1 MFEPVCSLVG
11 IGDPIE
17 LLRHYVKSWEVRLTD
32 AFQIFDHHDGDFG
45 EKFDALRSESIS
57 LCISASESFSKH
69 LYKKAIN
76 DVILVHKN
84 FVSLSELDSGFEIEL
99 EMNEWEDYITHA
111 KFNRSARLECGLDG
125 ALREK
130 ARTLFLANLYALS
143 EDWKSAMQLYEGLW
157 LNVEDKISEFIEI
170 TREEHEITRE
180 EHHGPVRGRADIGGK
195 VFQLKNKYRIS
206 TEQAMTRLSME
217 YAGAY
222 ISNAWD
228 PIDLNA
234 CLNLGMVCLQQKR
247 NKQVNHLQATVCFV
261 KAVDLINN
269 LTNIEFISPDE
280 KPDIFIHAK
289 FNLAWLV
296 LNGVG
301 VARDEEKARQLY
313 AEIYPTYPKAAF
325 NLGAMYLKGLGVP
338 RSYEKASEYFE
349 YAAVHDVPRAKTVLA
364 QIKGYLSTGNEPRSG
379 KIKNT
384 YGLCVPE
391 VEFSGELGKMSQGKK
406 LLTTIVDRIYKSTT
420 DEDYKHALNQLRELS
435 QSSVPV
441 VEMNVYF
448 NMGYLHLYGLGVD
461 KDRKNAIHYFD
472 KAAALG
478 SVKAKFNLGLIYSKI
493 KSIRFPSYAYY
504 CFGLAAAGGLNEAL
518 KQMDKLEPELAP
530 EDIRRA
536 QECMTNDGKQFLSAS
551 EL

>member
-1 MFEPVCSLVG
+1 MFEPVFTLGG
-11 IGDPIE
+11 IGDPIKV
-17 LLRHYVKSWEVRLTD
+17 LQHYEESWNDGRIND
-32 AFQIFDHHDGDFG
+32 AAHEFG
-45 EKFDALRSESIS
+45 EPDEDEFNILQSKSIS
-57 LCISASESFSKH
+57 LCISASKSWSKG
-69 LYKKAIN
+69 LYKKAIK
-76 DVILVHKN
+76 DVVLVQKYFGLLH
-84 FVSLSELDSGFEIEL
+84 ELGEVFDNCL
-99 EMNEWEDYITHA
+99 EYFEWEDYIDHA
-111 KFNRSARLECGLDG
+111 NSNHSARLECGLHG

-143 EDWKSAMQLYEGLW
+143 EDWKSAIQLYEYVSVNW
-157 LNVEDKISEFIEI
+157 EYEFGGFEWW
-170 TREEHEITRE
+170 RSRS
-180 EHHGPVRGRADIGGK
+180 DIGGK
-195 VFQLKNKYRIS
+195 VFQLKRKHGIS
-206 TEQAMTRLSME
+206 TGEAMTMLSKERDRRDM
-217 YAGAY
+217 
-222 ISNAWD
+222 SNNWD
-228 PIDLNA
+228 PIDLFA

-247 NKQVNHLQATVCFV
+247 NKKINHAISADCFDQ
-261 KAVDLINN
+261 AVDLINH
-269 LTNIEFISPDE
+269 LTHIEFFPPDE
-280 KPDIFIHAK
+280 ELDVFIHAK

-301 VARDEEKARQLY
+301 VTRDEEKAQQLY
-313 AEIYPTYPKAAF
+313 MEIYPTYPKAAF
-325 NLGAMYLKGLGVP
+325 NLGAMYFKGLGVS
-338 RSYEKASEYFE
+338 RSYEKATEYFE
-349 YAAVHDVPRAKTVLA
+349 YAAEHDVPGAKTVLE
-364 QIKGYLSTGNEPRSG
+364 QIKGYLSAGNASRSG

-391 VEFSGELGKMSQGKK
+391 VEFSGELGKMSQGK

-435 QSSVPV
+435 NSSVPV
-441 VEMNVYF
+441 VEMNVCF

-461 KDRKNAIHYFD
+461 KDRKNAIYYFD